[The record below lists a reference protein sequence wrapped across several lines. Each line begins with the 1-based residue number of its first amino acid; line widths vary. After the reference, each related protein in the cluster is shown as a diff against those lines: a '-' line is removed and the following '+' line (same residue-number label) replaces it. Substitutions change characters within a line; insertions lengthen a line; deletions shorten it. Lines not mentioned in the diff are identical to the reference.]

1 MLDLSVVHQSSA
13 APPCTNS
20 LGAARPSH
28 SWVAVQHCELTIVSV
43 DVCPRAGHQHVLDV
57 VQVAVVDLWPD
68 AQDVAHER
76 VDVDRLEGLHH
87 QVPVEGR
94 THGSEEG
101 LHVHLLVVVAV
112 LTFVELHWKILW
124 ETCRRCIM

>member
-1 MLDLSVVHQSSA
+1 MTV
-13 APPCTNS
+13 P
-20 LGAARPSH
+20 
-28 SWVAVQHCELTIVSV
+28 HCELTTSSV
-43 DVCPRAGHQHVLDV
+43 ALCPWAAHQHLLDV
-57 VQVAVVDLWPD
+57 VQVAVVDLRRD

-87 QVPVEGR
+87 QVAAEGR

-112 LTFVELHWKILW
+112 LTSVELHWKVLW
-124 ETCRRCIM
+124 ETSRRRVRFWRTLCCVPLLGQQREALTR